1 MVKITPELVAK
12 CPSQTKK
19 KKSET
24 PQQYLKRLTHVYL
37 AEKCIDEIN
46 NLSLC
51 RNLSVLY
58 LYDNCIGR
66 IENLGFAVNLTHL
79 YLQKNKI
86 TKIEGLDNLRRLSK
100 LYLGQNS
107 IIVLEGLEKLENLSE
122 LHIENQN
129 LPVGEKLL
137 FDPRTLKAVAP
148 CLNVLNISGNNIES
162 LEDLHCLSSMIQLN
176 AQNNNISD
184 TKGLVKALSIWPAI
198 IKLDLTGNPVCEKK
212 KYRDRVFVMSKTLV
226 MLDGKEISATAKKFL
241 LNWKANREARKR
253 QLLEKER
260 RKEDLDRVSK
270 SEPDMS
276 TIYFQAVPPVLPQLA
291 TGFSGSYPRRISSG
305 TTFTSNIS
313 GSRIP
318 QNTRLPS
325 IFSSQQQLPTRGQS
339 WTSEGTRPPMPLQTV
354 QF

>member
-19 KKSET
+19 SKNET
-24 PQQYLKRLTHVYL
+24 SQQYLKRLTHVYL
-37 AEKCIDEIN
+37 AEKSIDEIN

-58 LYDNCIGR
+58 LYDNCISK
-66 IENLGFAVNLTHL
+66 IENLGFAINLTHL
-79 YLQKNKI
+79 YLQKNRI

-100 LYLGQNS
+100 LYLGQNF
-107 IIVLEGLEKLENLSE
+107 ITVVEGLEKLESLNE

-137 FDPRTLKAVAP
+137 FDPRSLKAVAT
-148 CLNVLNISGNNIES
+148 CLNVLNVSGNYIES

-176 AQNNNISD
+176 AQNNNIAD
-184 TKGLVKALSIWPAI
+184 TKGLVKALSVWPAI

-226 MLDGKEISATAKKFL
+226 MLDGKEISSTAKKFL

-253 QLLEKER
+253 QILEKEKR
-260 RKEDLDRVSK
+260 EKDLQRASQ

-276 TIYFQAVPPVLPQLA
+276 TIYFQAVPPILPQLP

-305 TTFTSNIS
+305 TTFTSSIS
-313 GSRIP
+313 ASRVP

-325 IFSSQQQLPTRGQS
+325 IFGSQQQLPTRGQEWS
-339 WTSEGTRPPMPLQTV
+339 SDGRRPVLPVQTV

>member
-1 MVKITPELVAK
+1 MVKITLELVAK

-58 LYDNCIGR
+58 LYDNSISK

-86 TKIEGLDNLRRLSK
+86 TKIEGLDNLKRLSK

-107 IIVLEGLEKLENLSE
+107 ITVVEGLEKMDSLSE
-122 LHIENQN
+122 FHIENQN

-137 FDPRTLKAVAP
+137 FDPRSLKAVAS

-176 AQNNNISD
+176 AQNNNIRD
-184 TKGLVKALSIWPAI
+184 TKRLVKALSIWPAI

-253 QLLEKER
+253 QMLVKER
-260 RKEDLDRVSK
+260 RDLEKTSK

-276 TIYFQAVPPVLPQLA
+276 AIYFQAVPPTLPHLA
-291 TGFSGSYPRRISSG
+291 TGFPVSYPRRISSG
-305 TTFTSNIS
+305 TTFTSNIA

-318 QNTRLPS
+318 QDTRLPS
-325 IFSSQQQLPTRGQS
+325 IFSSQQRLPSRGQS
-339 WTSEGTRPPMPLQTV
+339 WTSEGSRPPLPLQTV
-354 QF
+354 QY